1 MMQIL
6 LKLCF
11 FCSVF
16 FPTDVKLFLLWWC
29 WERCKIVWPCVHKTT
44 RGQGCSSDNCIIY
57 SIYKRTN
64 VSIIS
69 NRRTPLFHLLRRR
82 TGWHTKQEEKQNV
95 EFTHTRTHTWLFQ
108 RWYWSLHIR
117 GLSVSLAPLFSFPA
131 QWNYTIASIIS
142 WRQIQGPFIWDC
154 F

>member
-1 MMQIL
+1 M
-6 LKLCF
+6 F
-11 FCSVF
+11 F

-57 SIYKRTN
+57 SIYKQTN

-95 EFTHTRTHTWLFQ
+95 EFTHTHAHAHVTVSKMILKPPYQGSVCVFGPTVLIPRTMKLYHSKHHLMEADS
-108 RWYWSLHIR
+108 RPIYLR
-117 GLSVSLAPLFSFPA
+117 LLLV
-131 QWNYTIASIIS
+131 
-142 WRQIQGPFIWDC
+142 
-154 F
+154 